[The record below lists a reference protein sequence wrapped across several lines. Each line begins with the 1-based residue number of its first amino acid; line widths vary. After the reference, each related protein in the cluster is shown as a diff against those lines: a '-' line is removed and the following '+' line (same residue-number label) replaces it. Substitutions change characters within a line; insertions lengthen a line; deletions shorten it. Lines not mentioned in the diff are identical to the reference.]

1 MSDHESEDVSS
12 TCDNPEE
19 EKIQLQSE
27 ESDPE
32 DDESS
37 WKASFCKAHENDP
50 NVIVAGKSER
60 MPSLEGLDALDLTLD
75 DSLDLSNESRQVT
88 DPDTF
93 EFTLENP
100 DYWLN
105 SEVPSDIFKTTD
117 ENVSIGSENALE
129 ILRAAKF
136 NETSGSTQG
145 ADLGPGG
152 VVREVQTIERITV
165 GYQSPPETPQKSKPT
180 LVIRKSVRGKSCRDE
195 TKSLLDGIVSLLDQ
209 TLGCL
214 DSLVTV
220 AVAEYGAGIVADAL
234 PKVMEYQKV
243 LKRIEELGVPCKSEN
258 GISEELRNLMSM
270 QDLEG
275 GETVR
280 KIQVCEE
287 INVPALASNQSQP
300 KKKSKKMKEC
310 GTYLPRFDKEALCTT
325 EQSDC
330 NPDENLETRTMRP
343 YEWLKAEKD
352 EKVAESVMEMA
363 HAYNCRKS
371 VETFKFVE
379 SQERQGL
386 RREQRR
392 NGEKERGRKFFN
404 KPAEDLSR
412 LLCNTFAV

>member
-1 MSDHESEDVSS
+1 MSDRESEDVSS

-27 ESDPE
+27 ESDPD

-50 NVIVAGKSER
+50 NVIVAGKTER
-60 MPSLEGLDALDLTLD
+60 MPSLEGLDTLDLTLD

-117 ENVSIGSENALE
+117 ENISIGSENALE

-136 NETSGSTQG
+136 IETSESTQG

-165 GYQSPPETPQKSKPT
+165 GYQSPPEAPQKSKPT
-180 LVIRKSVRGKSCRDE
+180 LVIRKSERSKNCRDE
-195 TKSLLDGIVSLLDQ
+195 TKSLLDGLVSLLDQ

-214 DSLVTV
+214 DSLATV

-243 LKRIEELGVPCKSEN
+243 LKRIEELGVPRKSEN
-258 GISEELRNLMSM
+258 GISEDLRKLMSM
-270 QDLEG
+270 QDLDG

-287 INVPALASNQSQP
+287 VEMTFFDCFAYIIN
-300 KKKSKKMKEC
+300 
-310 GTYLPRFDKEALCTT
+310 
-325 EQSDC
+325 
-330 NPDENLETRTMRP
+330 
-343 YEWLKAEKD
+343 
-352 EKVAESVMEMA
+352 
-363 HAYNCRKS
+363 
-371 VETFKFVE
+371 
-379 SQERQGL
+379 
-386 RREQRR
+386 
-392 NGEKERGRKFFN
+392 FFT
-404 KPAEDLSR
+404 L
-412 LLCNTFAV
+412 